1 MDIVFE
7 RGTGSEPRGHALLYF
22 RSSSDAGEL
31 WATYVVMLP
40 ITVDLSKYVPPFL
53 MNQVGDLGGK
63 DLSAFAFPP
72 APEKVA
78 GHHYLEELAAI
89 REDDILFA
97 GTIDP
102 ADAASAMMA
111 VSEAVQRYADMYFEV
126 VMTSQPTDAAD
137 VEEAVGFGVNEVLYG
152 LMSDGDKLTELT
164 KLVGKLKFAA
174 EGGEGALIEE
184 AEAEINLLA
193 KHLPEDHQ
201 ISRLVE
207 AAKDGGSGSARLAY
221 LFLQRCYHLN
231 QEEFVK
237 LGQVEEEIRG
247 LEAGEAPG

>member
-1 MDIVFE
+1 M
-7 RGTGSEPRGHALLYF
+7 LLLAVDML
-22 RSSSDAGEL
+22 RPMV
-31 WATYVVMLP
+31 VVMP
-40 ITVDLSKYVPPFL
+40 IMVDLAKYVPPFL
-53 MNQVGDLGGK
+53 MNQVASEISSK

-78 GHHYLEELAAI
+78 GHQYLEKLAAI

-111 VSEAVQRYADMYFEV
+111 VSEAVQRYADMYYEV

-137 VEEAVGFGVNEVLYG
+137 VEDAVGFGVNEVLYG
-152 LMSDGDKLTELT
+152 LMSDGDKLSELT

-184 AEAEINLLA
+184 AEAEIKLLA

-201 ISRLVE
+201 ILRLVQ
-207 AAKDGGSGSARLAY
+207 AAKDGSSGSARLAY

>member
-7 RGTGSEPRGHALLYF
+7 RGTGSKPRGHALLYF

-78 GHHYLEELAAI
+78 GYHYLEELAAI

-111 VSEAVQRYADMYFEV
+111 VSEAVQRYADMYFEL

-152 LMSDGDKLTELT
+152 LMSDGDKLSELT
-164 KLVGKLKFAA
+164 SLVGKLKFAA

-207 AAKDGGSGSARLAY
+207 AAKAGGSGSARLAY

-247 LEAGEAPG
+247 LEAEEAPG